1 MQSSLGFHTITLSKL
16 LLDKETKQL
25 TEDFVKYSRKERYLQ
40 MYPDK
45 NGNWVIKFYP
55 MDIGIRWKIR
65 RDVWINESKMFFD
78 IINVTINPK
87 ILADTHDYI
96 TAATY
101 QDMDIMIT
109 NFNNVM
115 EKISPL
121 LKTFD
126 CYTLK
131 RIDYCINFDLNE
143 IAPGC
148 SPELVMNLIRRSDI
162 PTHYIEWTE
171 YDDISHRKKS
181 RPSSFYLKSPSTNI
195 NCYSKYMQLQEHS
208 RKNEDKGYPPVPQAT
223 LEAAKNI
230 IRFEV
235 QCKYHK
241 MYTLSDKAKSS
252 GNKSINKFEN
262 LLSYDTCSDIIV
274 DYFKKVIMRG
284 DWYTLQEAVRIIER
298 QNYNRQKEKRLI
310 DVLELVSHC
319 RSLAKAKTAYQGE
332 ELSAFKRTLRDLT
345 SLNINPVTIPREWGI
360 KHIPN
365 LLYTYFDKL
374 QKEKDLKEIKEF
386 RAECLKEYLKKG

>member
-1 MQSSLGFHTITLSKL
+1 MHSSLGFHTITLSMF
-16 LLDKETKQL
+16 LLDGEIWQL
-25 TEDFVKYSRKERYLQ
+25 AKDFAKFSQEERCIKMYLNK
-40 MYPDK
+40 K
-45 NGNWVIKFYP
+45 NNLEIKFYP
-55 MDIGIRWKIR
+55 MDMGIRWEICR
-65 RDVWINESKMFFD
+65 NVWGERFKMCSD

-87 ILADTHDYI
+87 ILAGTHDYI

-208 RKNEDKGYPPVPQAT
+208 RKNEDNGYPPVPQAT

-252 GNKSINKFEN
+252 GNKSINKFED
-262 LLSYDTCSDIIV
+262 LLSYNTCCDIIV
-274 DYFKKVIMRG
+274 DYFKKVIMTG
-284 DWYTLQEAVRIIER
+284 NWYTLEEAVRIVEG
-298 QNYNRQKEKRLI
+298 QNYNSQKEKRLI
-310 DVLELVSHC
+310 NALELVNQC
-319 RSLAKAKTAYQGE
+319 RSLAKAKTAYHEE
-332 ELSAFKRTLRDLT
+332 ELDAFKRTLKDLT

-374 QKEKDLKEIKEF
+374 QEEKNLKEIKEF
-386 RAECLKEYLKKG
+386 RAECLREYLKKG

>member
-1 MQSSLGFHTITLSKL
+1 MMQSSLGFHTITLSKL

-131 RIDYCINFDLNE
+131 RIDYCINFDLNRSE
-143 IAPGC
+143 EHT
-148 SPELVMNLIRRSDI
+148 SELQSQR
-162 PTHYIEWTE
+162 
-171 YDDISHRKKS
+171 
-181 RPSSFYLKSPSTNI
+181 
-195 NCYSKYMQLQEHS
+195 
-208 RKNEDKGYPPVPQAT
+208 
-223 LEAAKNI
+223 
-230 IRFEV
+230 
-235 QCKYHK
+235 
-241 MYTLSDKAKSS
+241 
-252 GNKSINKFEN
+252 
-262 LLSYDTCSDIIV
+262 
-274 DYFKKVIMRG
+274 
-284 DWYTLQEAVRIIER
+284 
-298 QNYNRQKEKRLI
+298 
-310 DVLELVSHC
+310 
-319 RSLAKAKTAYQGE
+319 
-332 ELSAFKRTLRDLT
+332 
-345 SLNINPVTIPREWGI
+345 
-360 KHIPN
+360 
-365 LLYTYFDKL
+365 
-374 QKEKDLKEIKEF
+374 
-386 RAECLKEYLKKG
+386 